1 MSKELGNII
10 YKNDTYE
17 LRDKSALHQDS
28 IGSWMPD
35 FANLKPIST
44 HEFDISSTS
53 YYKICE
59 RPNVTAIKDI
69 ADEALAFRITCTGTN
84 IFSITDVVA
93 RMMPYPGAKPIVV
106 TYHQVSTSTSANT
119 GIRYLRTVVPNGA
132 NTSYAYEFAIAAY
145 NATSRHIKIE
155 VFKAPSAWTF
165 ADAATVYSFNRT
177 YQSAGDLTAFANI
190 GLTTYGGTAYGTY
203 HYANFAGYKSA
214 WDGLF
219 NGQGS
224 FINAGAAIAANQ
236 FVFIGKD
243 NKIYPTTS
251 TSIEIDPA
259 WPIVYCTTAYAAN
272 TAVAWSAIRSWG
284 YFTPASSILK
294 DGTLVAGD
302 TVYMRCTYTN
312 GKLYSANTMTQTL
325 TAGNTYI
332 KLGKM
337 YTATA
342 VSVNTYNS
350 EYFTLDTYGSLT
362 VLKAL
367 NGYLIEAAKADTA
380 STVSKGGSTAAG
392 TYGVLFDNNPITSV
406 VPTNTSPR
414 VNNQLTFDPS
424 TGNLTSGIFTGSGA
438 GLTGIPFDAIQTD
451 DPIEDTDVFLS
462 RTATNGDKKYKSA
475 KLVGGTVAFNQI
487 AVAPSNRTGYGITIT
502 RDSEKKTTTVSG
514 TATRALYVQFD
525 ESPLPIVGHVYYA
538 SLGNAGIPNNTI
550 ILYNDN
556 AGVNTS
562 YGQNGETIGKA
573 TGAKKFYYRID
584 ATASFSSPVTLTP
597 QIIDLTLMFGSAI
610 ADRIYALERATAGS
624 GVAWFKKY
632 FPKDYYPYDTG
643 TLTSVCPT
651 GMASGDA
658 SYKVTPLEL
667 NGYPSLDSSD
677 NLVYDGDIR
686 ESNGTVTR
694 KWFITKLNGS
704 ESWSKSS
711 SYSHTFQLARSY
723 FDTQNWPKTGYFRD
737 ENVFAYGGWKTHIGS
752 TEIDTIDCSIYTR
765 TTFTI
770 LVTVMSCSTLSEF
783 QAYLAANP
791 IFIGWRIEEFTESTY
806 PFKSPQLV
814 YSGETESFIDN
825 RNVPMPVGQIAEYM
839 ESLDAVEDAA
849 LADTGNFELL
859 SKYVSEKTDAT
870 FAYTASGLAF
880 SNSALTIPID
890 GTKYKILQM
899 TVFNKDLSLGLG
911 FPRLFI
917 FDAAG
922 SVGYIEGTS
931 TYCTTTSAASGI
943 TAAFDSS
950 WSMLSSTN
958 IEIVVLYRR
967 IS

>member
-1 MSKELGNII
+1 MAYDLSNFKYKGN
-10 YKNDTYE
+10 TYTIK
-17 LRDKSALHQDS
+17 DNSALHQNT

-35 FANLKPIST
+35 FTNLKPVATYEYNIA
-44 HEFDISSTS
+44 STS

-59 RPNVTAIKDI
+59 RPNVAAIKDI
-69 ADEALAFRITCTGTN
+69 ADEVLAFRITCTGTN

-106 TYHQVSTSTSANT
+106 TYHQVNTSTSANT
-119 GIRYLRTVVPNGA
+119 GIRYLRTVVPKGA
-132 NTSYAYEFAIAAY
+132 NTSYIYEFAIAAY

-165 ADAATVYSFNRT
+165 ANTATVYSYNST
-177 YQSAGDLTAFANI
+177 YQSVGDLTAFANI

-203 HYANFAGYKSA
+203 NYANYAGYKSS

-219 NGQGS
+219 NGQGN

-251 TSIEIDPA
+251 TSVEIDPA
-259 WPIVYCTTAYAAN
+259 WPIVYCTSAYAAN
-272 TAVAWSAIRSWG
+272 AAVAWSAIRSWG

-294 DGTLVAGD
+294 DGTLVADD

-312 GKLYSANTMTQTL
+312 GKLYSANTMTQNL

-350 EYFTLDTYGSLT
+350 EYFTLDTDGHI
-362 VLKAL
+362 KAL
-367 NGYLIEAAKADTA
+367 NGYLFNAAKADTA

-438 GLTGIPFDAIQTD
+438 GLTGVPLSSIRSD
-451 DPIEDTDVFLS
+451 DPDEDTDVFLS
-462 RTATNGDKKYKSA
+462 RTATNGNKKYKSA
-475 KLVGGTVAFNQI
+475 KLVGGTVAFNQ
-487 AVAPSNRTGYGITIT
+487 RGRDTIPAGT
-502 RDSEKKTTTVSG
+502 YVHNGEYSIFTSYADHIYLATTDKKELELRFRDTTTGLVGNSAITVITKISSTYAGARACVQPKG
-514 TATRALYVQFD
+514 TSTS
-525 ESPLPIVGHVYYA
+525 ESKI
-538 SLGNAGIPNNTI
+538 NI
-550 ILYNDN
+550 
-556 AGVNTS
+556 
-562 YGQNGETIGKA
+562 
-573 TGAKKFYYRID
+573 F
-584 ATASFSSPVTLTP
+584 
-597 QIIDLTLMFGSAI
+597 DLTLMFGSII
-610 ADRIYALERATAGS
+610 ANRIYALETATTGA

-632 FPKDYYPYDTG
+632 FPKDYYPYNTG
-643 TLTSVCPT
+643 TLVSACPT
-651 GMASGDA
+651 GMASGDV
-658 SYKVTPLEL
+658 SYKVSPLEL
-667 NGYPSLDSSD
+667 NGYPSIDSND
-677 NLVYDGDIR
+677 NLAYDGDIR

-694 KWFITKLNGS
+694 KWFITKLNGT
-704 ESWSKSS
+704 ESWSKNS
-711 SYSHTFQLARSY
+711 SYSHTFQISRPY
-723 FDTQNWPKTGYFRD
+723 FDVKYWPKSGYWRV
-737 ENVFAYGGWKTHIGS
+737 ENTFAYGSWNTNI
-752 TEIDTIDCSIYTR
+752 TNTQIDTIDGGIYTR
-765 TTFTI
+765 
-770 LVTVMSCSTLSEF
+770 VTSSLYVTAMSCSTLAEF

-791 IFIGWRIEEFTESTY
+791 IFMGWRIEEFTESTY

-814 YSGETESFIDN
+814 YSGETESFIDD
-825 RNVPMPVGQIAEYM
+825 RDVPMPVGQIAEYM

-849 LADTGNFELL
+849 LVDTGDYEIV

-880 SNSALTIPID
+880 SSHKLTVPID

-899 TVFNKDLSLGLG
+899 TVFNKDLSIGLG

-922 SVGYIEGTS
+922 ALGYIEGTS

-943 TAAFDSS
+943 TVAFDSS
-950 WSMLSSTN
+950 WEPSASTN
-958 IEIVVLYRR
+958 VEIVVLYRR

>member
-1 MSKELGNII
+1 MAN
-10 YKNDTYE
+10 YE
-17 LRDKSALHQDS
+17 LQHITYKGNTYLLRDNSALHQSS

-44 HEFDISSTS
+44 HEFDIASTS

-59 RPNVTAIKDI
+59 RPNVAAIKDI
-69 ADEALAFRITCTGTN
+69 ADEVLAFRITVTGTN
-84 IFSITDVVA
+84 IFAVADVVA
-93 RMMPYPGAKPIVV
+93 RLQPTVNVRPLV
-106 TYHQVSTSTSANT
+106 TVNYQTQSTSAATT
-119 GIRYLRTVVPNGA
+119 GIRYLRTVNPKAA
-132 NTSYAYEFAIAAY
+132 NTSYKYEIAVAAY
-145 NATSRHIKIE
+145 NATSKHIKVE
-155 VFKAPSAWTF
+155 VFKAPSAWVF
-165 ADAATVYSFNRT
+165 SSAATTYSYNST
-177 YQSAGDLTAFANI
+177 YQTASDLTLYTSIGTFYNYTWYGTASFAN
-190 GLTTYGGTAYGTY
+190 Y
-203 HYANFAGYKSA
+203 AGYKAA
-214 WDGLF
+214 WDALF
-219 NGQGS
+219 NSQG
-224 FINAGAAIAANQ
+224 NYLAAGAAIAANQ
-236 FVFIGKD
+236 FIFIGKD
-243 NKIYPTTS
+243 SKVYPTTS
-251 TSIEIDPA
+251 TSVEIDPA
-259 WPIVYCTTAYAAN
+259 WPIMYCTEAYNAN
-272 TAVAWSAIRSWG
+272 ASVGWAAIRTWG
-284 YFTPASSILK
+284 YFTPASSISK
-294 DGTLVAGD
+294 DGTLVADD
-302 TVYMRCTYTN
+302 TVYMRCTCTN
-312 GKLYSANTMTQTL
+312 SKLYSANTMTQNL

-337 YTATA
+337 YSATA

-406 VPTNTSPR
+406 VPANTSPR

-424 TGNLTSGIFTGSGA
+424 TGNLASGIFTGSGA
-438 GLTGIPFDAIQTD
+438 GLTGVPLDAIQTD

-462 RTATNGDKKYKSA
+462 RTASFGENKYKSA

-487 AVAPSNRTGYGITIT
+487 AVAPSNRTAYGITIT

-514 TATRALYVQFD
+514 TATRVLYVQFD

-538 SLGNAGIPNNTI
+538 SLGNASIPNNTI

-556 AGVNTS
+556 AGVNTG

-573 TGAKKFYYRID
+573 TGAKKFHYRID

-597 QIIDLTLMFGSAI
+597 QIIDLTLMFGSSI
-610 ADRIYALERATAGS
+610 ADRIYALERATTGV
-624 GVAWFKKY
+624 GVAWFRKY
-632 FPKDYYPYDTG
+632 FPKDYYPYNTG
-643 TLTSVCPT
+643 TLVSACPT

-658 SYKVTPLEL
+658 SYSVSPLEL
-667 NGYPSLDSSD
+667 NGYPSLDSND

-686 ESNGTVTR
+686 ESNGKVTR
-694 KWFITKLNGS
+694 KYAKINLKVFSGTLGATDNGYAVYYVNYALKRSSQSICPGFTYSNELYPNMPVMTWCGRTGATAAFTFILPSTVTS
-704 ESWSKSS
+704 
-711 SYSHTFQLARSY
+711 LAEA
-723 FDTQNWPKTGYFRD
+723 NAW
-737 ENVFAYGGWKTHIGS
+737 
-752 TEIDTIDCSIYTR
+752 
-765 TTFTI
+765 
-770 LVTVMSCSTLSEF
+770 LVS
-783 QAYLAANP
+783 NP
-791 IFIGWRIEEFTESTY
+791 ITFIAQASTDVTESTY

-814 YSGETESFIDN
+814 YSGETESFIDD
-825 RNVPMPVGQIAEYM
+825 RDVPMPVGQIAEYM

-849 LADTGNFELL
+849 LVDTGNFELL

-880 SNSALTIPID
+880 SSNTLTIPID

-899 TVFNKDLSLGLG
+899 TVFNKDLSFGLG

-950 WSMLSSTN
+950 WEVSTSTN
-958 IEIVVLYRR
+958 VDIVVLYRR